1 MGLFE
6 VMARIALD
14 TSAYEKGLDEASK
27 KTQSFGGKLNTAL
40 EKVGTA
46 VKTGM
51 KAASAAAVAFGVSSV
66 KTGADFD
73 KAMSK
78 VGAISGATG
87 KDFDALRKKAQEMG
101 EKTQFSA
108 TESANAFEYMAMA
121 GWKTDDMIDG
131 IAGIMNLAAA
141 SGEDLATTSDI
152 VTDALTAF
160 GLQSKDSGHFAD
172 LLAVASSNA
181 NTNVSMMGETFKYV
195 APVAG
200 ALGVSAEDTAEAIG
214 LMANAGIKSSQAGTI
229 LRSIMTRLSTDA
241 GASSKSLGALGT
253 LTKELGV
260 DFYDSKGKVR
270 DFGKILSE
278 ARKQWK
284 NLSSEDASRFA
295 KKIAGQEGI
304 SGWLALMNAA
314 PNDINKLQKAI
325 EECDGAAEDMANTR
339 LDNLS
344 GDVTILK
351 SAFEGLQIAVSD
363 KVSPALRKFV
373 QAATTGLG
381 DITKAIKSGN
391 LSKAFDV
398 IGESLSK
405 AVSKVEKVGGELLDK
420 VVSGIKNN
428 ATKIG
433 PAAMDVVV
441 NFSAKLREK
450 ASNLIDAGLKLI
462 MSLADGLIKNI
473 PTLIKTVPT
482 IISNLAGII
491 NDNAP
496 KLLKSGAELI
506 IKLAKGVIDAI
517 PTLVKE
523 FPKIVKAI
531 IDVWTAVNWLS
542 LGTKLI
548 TGIVNGVKS
557 IAKNIPDALKSI
569 GENAKEVFK
578 SVDWKG
584 LGKTV
589 IDFISKAATGA
600 KELISKALKVVGE
613 KGTEAFKAVDWKAV
627 GKKAVDF
634 ISKAA
639 KGAFE
644 LAKTALTFVGKKAI
658 EAFRSVDWAAVGKKS
673 IKFIGDA
680 AKSAFNLAVTA
691 LKYVGNQAK
700 EAFKDVDWKA
710 VGKKAIELIGNAA
723 KGAFDLVKSALTF
736 VANQAKSAFTNIDW
750 AELGRNVVRGI
761 ARGIG
766 SLAREAYDAAKNMA
780 QGVLNKIAGT
790 FDENSPSKET
800 EKQAK
805 YLVEGIII
813 GINKNKKY
821 AKKSAEELAKI
832 VLSESE
838 KRLKTEKVLK
848 NLSIADEVI
857 YWDVIRKSI
866 QSGTKAQL
874 DAEKKYIETKKKL
887 NESIVSDAEQQLN
900 NRKVY
905 NDVSLKQEADYWD
918 KIRKL
923 VKKGTQARIDADAKY
938 FEAKKAYVQQ
948 IKEQEKEAAQ
958 STLNQWTEAVT
969 LLRGTNGKITE
980 SGNKLYASL
989 TQNVAKI
996 KSLAKK
1002 AGVDYNSVLLEAADK
1017 RLSNAKSMREVDLE
1031 EEMIYWGKVSKAI
1044 KKGTQAR
1051 IDADAK
1057 YKDAMKAY
1065 RESIQKVADEAD
1077 TMADSF
1083 TKSIDEINKALD
1095 NSRKDAWDKYSSAIA
1110 SRESSLVSTVKLFD
1124 QFKATDL
1131 PTYSGVIGYDDE
1143 GKEILGE
1150 WEATT
1155 DDIINNLHKQLVAVD
1170 EWDKTLDS
1178 LEQRVGNNEVLVDAF
1193 RNMGFDSYQTLK
1205 KINDM
1210 TDEQLQTYVAEF
1222 EMIQAKMHNRAKAE
1236 NEDLRKA
1243 TEENIATMESDAKE
1257 QIATLEKSYNDKI
1270 SELAKTLKESSSKVG
1285 NNIIK
1290 GTSNGIKDK
1299 LEDIKTAALKIAS
1312 KVESTKSQAKSSGKN
1327 IGSKIS
1333 EGIEQGIRSGQSGI
1347 ASTARSAALA
1357 AYNAAKQA
1365 LDIHSPSRKFAWIG
1379 QMVDEGFA
1387 QGIDKNSNSVENAIS
1402 SLGNITPFPSPSDWS
1417 TATATVP
1424 SGAVGNNT
1432 TTITMNIY
1440 GAQGQDVRTLADEV
1454 ERRLNAKVA
1463 RGGVAFA

>member
-1 MGLFE
+1 MNLFE
-6 VMARIALD
+6 VMAKISLD
-14 TSAYEKGLDEASK
+14 SSGYEKGLAKAKKSSNEYKKDVMNLAQAYKKQGMNMSDAMKRAYSEIDKSQYDMSNNSK
-27 KTQSFGGKLNTAL
+27 KTKNQMGLDWQNLGS
-40 EKVGTA
+40 KVKGVADKIGAA
-46 VKTGM
+46 VNVGM
-51 KAASAAAVAFGVSSV
+51 KAAGTAVIAFGASSI
-66 KTGADFD
+66 KTGMEFD
-73 KAMSK
+73 AAMSQVASTMGMSTDDIK
-78 VGAISGATG
+78 NNVNGAGDTF
-87 KDFDALRKKAQEMG
+87 KQLRQFAQQMG
-101 EKTQFSA
+101 ESTKFSA
-108 TESANAFEYMAMA
+108 TEAADALNYMALA
-121 GWKTDDMIDG
+121 GYDSEKSMK
-131 IAGIMNLAAA
+131 MLPNVLNLAAA
-141 SGEDLATTSDI
+141 GNIDLASASDM
-152 VTDALTAF
+152 VTDA
-160 GLQSKDSGHFAD
+160 QS
-172 LLAVASSNA
+172 
-181 NTNVSMMGETFKYV
+181 
-195 APVAG
+195 
-200 ALGVSAEDTAEAIG
+200 ALGLNMKQTNKMVDQ
-214 LMANAGIKSSQAGTI
+214 MAA
-229 LRSIMTRLSTDA
+229 
-241 GASSKSLGALGT
+241 ASSKSNTSVSQLGDAMLTVGATARSIRGGTREISTILGVLADNNMKGAEGGTHLRNMLVSLQTPTKSGTEALKKLNMTYDDMYDSSGKLRSLPEIFVEMQGKMEGMTQRSKDAIVSGLFNKYDLSAANALLGT
-253 LTKELGV
+253 
-260 DFYDSKGKVR
+260 SKDR
-270 DFGKILSE
+270 FDELSE
-278 ARKQWK
+278 SIKESK
-284 NLSSEDASRFA
+284 
-295 KKIAGQEGI
+295 
-304 SGWLALMNAA
+304 
-314 PNDINKLQKAI
+314 
-325 EECDGAAEDMANTR
+325 GAAEDMANTQ

-344 GDVTILK
+344 GDVTKMK

-363 KVSPALRKFV
+363 KASPALRKFT

-381 DITKAIKSGN
+381 DITKAIKPGN

-398 IGESLSK
+398 IVESLSK

-450 ASNLIDAGLKLI
+450 ASGLVDAGLKLI

-482 IISNLAGII
+482 IISNLAGVI

-496 KLLKSGAELI
+496 KLIAAGAILI
-506 IKLAKGVIDAI
+506 VKLAKGIIISI

-523 FPKIVKAI
+523 FPKIIKAVVDVWSAFQWLNLGKIAITAIKNGVTNAGPKIVSGLKDIGSKAI
-531 IDVWTAVNWLS
+531 
-542 LGTKLI
+542 
-548 TGIVNGVKS
+548 
-557 IAKNIPDALKSI
+557 
-569 GENAKEVFK
+569 NAFK
-578 SVDWKG
+578 SVNWAG
-584 LGKTV
+584 VGR
-589 IDFISKAATGA
+589 AAITTIRNA
-600 KELISKALKVVGE
+600 VSNAADMILSALRTIGNNGIKS
-613 KGTEAFKAVDWKAV
+613 FKAVN
-627 GKKAVDF
+627 
-634 ISKAA
+634 
-639 KGAFE
+639 
-644 LAKTALTFVGKKAI
+644 
-658 EAFRSVDWAAVGKKS
+658 WAAVGKAV
-673 IKFIGDA
+673 INLIANAIRGA
-680 AKSAFNLAVTA
+680 ANLVITGLRTVATSAMN
-691 LKYVGNQAK
+691 
-700 EAFKDVDWKA
+700 AFKSLDWMS
-710 VGKKAIELIGNAA
+710 IGTNVIRGIAAGITGGISSIANAA
-723 KGAFDLVKSALTF
+723 KNAAQSAL
-736 VANQAKSAFTNIDW
+736 N
-750 AELGRNVVRGI
+750 
-761 ARGIG
+761 
-766 SLAREAYDAAKNMA
+766 AAKDFL
-780 QGVLNKIAGT
+780 GIH
-790 FDENSPSKET
+790 SPSKVA
-800 EKQAK
+800 EKQIGLP
-805 YLVEGIII
+805 YVQGIAQ
-813 GINKNKKY
+813 GIEKNKKY
-821 AKKSAEELAKI
+821 AESSAQEIGEAI
-832 VLSESE
+832 IIASE
-838 KRLKTEKVLK
+838 K
-848 NLSIADEVI
+848 NLS
-857 YWDVIRKSI
+857 
-866 QSGTKAQL
+866 
-874 DAEKKYIETKKKL
+874 
-887 NESIVSDAEQQLN
+887 NF
-900 NRKVY
+900 KVY
-905 NDVSLKQEADYWD
+905 KEVTLEQEKDYWD
-918 KIRKL
+918 AVRKQ
-923 VKKGTQARIDADAKY
+923 VKKGTQARIDADEKY

-948 IKEQEKEAAQ
+948 VKEQEKEAAQ

-969 LLRGTNGKITE
+969 LLRGTNGKIEE
-980 SGNKLYASL
+980 SGSKLYASL

-1017 RLSNAKSMREVDLE
+1017 RLSNAKSMMEVDLE

-1077 TMADSF
+1077 TMAESF

-1210 TDEQLQTYVAEF
+1210 TDEQLKTYVAEF
-1222 EMIQAKMHNRAKAE
+1222 EMIQDKMHNRAKSE
-1236 NEDLRKA
+1236 NEDLRKQ
-1243 TEENIATMESDAKE
+1243 TEENIATMEADAKE
-1257 QIATLEKSYNDKI
+1257 QIATLEKSYNEKI

-1365 LDIHSPSRKFAWIG
+1365 LNIHSPSRKFAWIG

-1387 QGIDKNSNSVENAIS
+1387 QGIDKNADSVENAIS

-1424 SGAVGNNT
+1424 SGSAGNNT

-1440 GAQGQDVRTLADEV
+1440 GAQGQDVKALADEV
-1454 ERRLNAKVA
+1454 ERRLNAKVV
-1463 RGGVAFA
+1463 RGGIAFA